1 MHSCSKNSEL
11 DLKSVGM
18 LIHLAI
24 QQLMQR
30 FLATLALKLSS
41 FQDWMK
47 KKDKEEWTRKA

>member
-11 DLKSVGM
+11 DLKLVGM

-47 KKDKEEWTRKA
+47 KKDKEEWMRKA